1 MFFCPVEFQIL
12 IMSQLYF
19 HFFSPGHN
27 LDSFSNQML
36 AVTAVNVTGAHL
48 LNS

>member
-19 HFFSPGHN
+19 HFFLPGRI

-36 AVTAVNVTGAHL
+36 AVTSVNVTGARL
-48 LNS
+48 LDS